1 MVNSGKAL
9 GSYATARGR
18 RIVKNKVEREA
29 KAVLCASV
37 KGENGAKEWLK
48 ATKEDM
54 HKPLML
60 ILNHTELQYSGRERS
75 DTPVTLV
82 GK

>member
-1 MVNSGKAL
+1 M
-9 GSYATARGR
+9 
-18 RIVKNKVEREA
+18 KNKVQREA
-29 KAVLCASV
+29 KAALCASV

-48 ATKEDM
+48 ATKDGKHE
-54 HKPLML
+54 PLML
-60 ILNHTELQYSGRERS
+60 IMNHTEIQYSPRERS

>member
-1 MVNSGKAL
+1 M
-9 GSYATARGR
+9 
-18 RIVKNKVEREA
+18 KNKVQREA
-29 KAVLCASV
+29 KAALCAGV
-37 KGENGAKEWLK
+37 KGANGAKEWLK

-54 HKPLML
+54 HEPLML
-60 ILNHTELQYSGRERS
+60 ILNHTEIQYSPREGS